1 MDSECSN
8 ISFRFCKRYEK
19 KNFSE
24 AEALQVLAD
33 LHGGGDKSNELVVL
47 EYEQIRQQV
56 RFSTT
61 DKIFNGNTKLI
72 PIRFLLIGL
81 LRAH

>member
-19 KNFSE
+19 KKFSE

-47 EYEQIRQQV
+47 EYEQIKQQV

-61 DKIFNGNTKLI
+61 DKIFNCNTKLI